1 MIVGAGLAG
10 LIASHAFPRVPI
22 IEAQPEPR
30 SIHKALLRFRG
41 TEVADLVGIP
51 FRPVTVHKGIWLDG
65 RWVAPNIQVAN
76 LYSRKVLGRLADR
89 SIWRLNSE
97 TRFIA
102 PEDLYERLV
111 DAQQGRI
118 QWGTQANFRDD
129 DGPVIS
135 TAPMPV
141 VLRAM
146 NIHCDEEF
154 ARSPVHV
161 ERFRL
166 PNADV
171 YQTVYFPTPD
181 HSLYRA
187 SITGS
192 MLICEFTGPRGDN
205 DLWLRDVERAFAL
218 PQEKEWLEAVDQ
230 RYGKIAPIDEG
241 TRRALISRLTDD
253 WGVYS
258 LGRFATWRNILLD
271 DVVNDIAV
279 IKKLINASAYD
290 RRLAR

>member
-10 LIASHAFPRVPI
+10 LIASHAFPRAPI

-30 SIHKALLRFRG
+30 AIHKALLRFRG

-51 FRPVTVHKGIWLDG
+51 FRPVRVHKGIWLDG
-65 RWVAPNIQVAN
+65 KWSEPNIQVAN
-76 LYSRKVLGRLADR
+76 LYSTKVLGALADR
-89 SIWRLNSE
+89 SIWRLASE
-97 TRFIA
+97 TRYIA

-111 DAQQGRI
+111 EAQYSRI
-118 QWGTQANFRDD
+118 QWGTQASFHR
-129 DGPVIS
+129 GQEPVIS

-141 VLRAM
+141 VLRSLGV
-146 NIHCDEEF
+146 HCDEEF

-171 YQTVYFPTPD
+171 YQTVYFPGPEHT
-181 HSLYRA
+181 LYRA

-192 MLICEFTGPRGDN
+192 MLICEFVGEPEGE
-205 DLWLRDVERAFAL
+205 WLRDVERAFAL
-218 PQEKEWLEAVDQ
+218 PQEMEWLEAVNQ

-241 TRRALISRLTDD
+241 VRRALISRLTDD
-253 WGVYS
+253 AGVYS

-271 DVVNDIAV
+271 DVVHDIAV
-279 IKKLINASAYD
+279 IKKLINASEYD

>member
-10 LIASHAFPRVPI
+10 LIASHAFPRLPI
-22 IEAQPEPR
+22 VEAQPEPR
-30 SIHKALLRFRG
+30 AIHKALLRFRG

-51 FRPVTVHKGIWLDG
+51 FRPVQVHKGIWMDG
-65 RWVAPNIQVAN
+65 KWVGPNIQVAN
-76 LYSRKVLGRLADR
+76 LYSQKVLGLLADR
-89 SIWRLNSE
+89 SIWNLSSA

-102 PEDLYERLV
+102 PEDLYERLIE
-111 DAQQGRI
+111 AQAGRI
-118 QWGTQANFRDD
+118 RWGVQACFHSSD
-129 DGPVIS
+129 PIIT

-141 VLRAM
+141 VLRALDV
-146 NIHCDEEF
+146 ICEEDF

-166 PNADV
+166 PKADV
-171 YQTVYFPTPD
+171 YQTIYFPTPA
-181 HSLYRA
+181 HTLYRA

-192 MLICEFTGPRGDN
+192 MLICEFSEEPRGD
-205 DLWLRDVERAFAL
+205 WLRDVECAFAL
-218 PQEKEWLEAVDQ
+218 PHEKEWLEAVDQ

-241 TRRALISRLTDD
+241 ARRVLISHLTDKHNI
-253 WGVYS
+253 YS

-279 IKKLINASAYD
+279 IKKLINASSYE